1 MEVYVHY
8 TVRGRLIF
16 MHVRN
21 IAKGT
26 ISFVM
31 SVCQSVRPSVR
42 PHGTTGCNCTDFHEV
57 WYLSIFRIYVEK
69 I

>member
-1 MEVYVHY
+1 MEVCVNYA
-8 TVRGRLIF
+8 VRGGLVF

-42 PHGTTGCNCTDFHEV
+42 PHGTTRLQMHGFLWSLV
-57 WYLSIFRIYVEK
+57 F
-69 I
+69 